1 MRLGTSD
8 DSTRVRVRA
17 AAVAV
22 FGRDG
27 LGASLR
33 SIAADAGLTAGRIV
47 QLFGSKEELRREC
60 DEHVFAVI
68 REVKRDA
75 MVRAHGSAATLEHLV
90 MIDEYVPYVAYVAR
104 SVHAGGEQ
112 ARAFIEHMVE
122 DALDYVGDAVA
133 AGTLLPS
140 RDERARVRYLTESS
154 LGHLALRL
162 SLDAPQSAEE
172 LRSSMRAHIDDIVLP
187 ALELYTQ
194 GFLADRRML
203 DAYLLYVG
211 DPPTSD
217 QAASA

>member
-1 MRLGTSD
+1 MRLEAAEA
-8 DSTRVRVRA
+8 STRDRVRA
-17 AAVAV
+17 SAVAV

-33 SIAADAGLTAGRIV
+33 AVAADAGLTAGRIV

-60 DEHVFAVI
+60 DEHVFGVI
-68 REVKRDA
+68 REVKRDV
-75 MVRAHGSAATLEHLV
+75 MVRAHGSATTLEHLA
-90 MIDEYVPYVAYVAR
+90 MLDEYVPYVAYVAR
-104 SVHAGGEQ
+104 SVQAGGEQ

-133 AGTLLPS
+133 AGTLVPS

-172 LRSSMRAHIDDIVLP
+172 VRTSLRRHIEAIMLP

-194 GFLADRRML
+194 GFLVDRRML

-211 DPPTSD
+211 DPPEAD